1 MARVAVLTSGGD
13 APGMNAAIRA
23 VVRCGVLQGLQ
34 MFGVRR
40 GYSGLIA
47 GEFVHLGPREVGG
60 IIHQAGTVLETSRC
74 EAFKTEAGRQAALK
88 QLHDH
93 DISNL
98 IVIGGNGS
106 QTGSFA
112 LAELG
117 MRVIGI
123 ASTIDNDLY
132 GTDVSIGT
140 STALDTALGAIDCLR
155 VTAASHERAF
165 IVEVMGRHS
174 GYLAVSAAIAGGAEA
189 VVIPEMETE
198 PDDLV
203 RQLRAS
209 RERGK
214 KHAIV
219 VVAEGAKYNAD
230 ALVRYFDLHADK
242 IGIQLR
248 MTRLGHVQRGGVP
261 GAFDRILASRL
272 GAAAIELIGHGQSGC
287 LVGLCRGEVVH
298 TPLSEVA
305 RNSKSLDP
313 HLLEL
318 ARALAT

>member
-1 MARVAVLTSGGD
+1 MTRVAVLTSGGD

-23 VVRCGVLQGLQ
+23 VVRCGVLQGMQ

-40 GYSGLIA
+40 GFAGLIA
-47 GEFVHLGPREVGG
+47 GEFIRLGPREVGG
-60 IIHQAGTVLETSRC
+60 IIHQAGTMLETSRC
-74 EAFKTEAGRQAALK
+74 EEFKSEAGQRAAIQ

-93 DISNL
+93 GISTL

-106 QTGSFA
+106 QTGSHA
-112 LAELG
+112 LACHG
-117 MRVIGI
+117 VRVIGI

-140 STALDTALGAIDCLR
+140 STALDTALAAIDCLR
-155 VTAASHERAF
+155 VTAASHERGF
-165 IVEVMGRHS
+165 LVEVMGRHS

-189 VVIPEMETE
+189 VVIPEAETT

-203 RQLRAS
+203 RQLHAS

-230 ALVRYFDLHADK
+230 ELLQYFEKHAAT
-242 IGIQLR
+242 IGMQLR
-248 MTRLGHVQRGGVP
+248 MTRLGHVQRGGTP
-261 GAFDRILASRL
+261 GAYDRILASRF
-272 GAAAIELIGHGQSGC
+272 GAAAIDLIGRGESGC
-287 LVGLCRGEVVH
+287 LVGIHRGAIIH

-305 RNSKSLDP
+305 GRSKPLDP
-313 HLLEL
+313 TLLEL

>member
-1 MARVAVLTSGGD
+1 MVRVAVLTSGGD

-23 VVRCGVLQGLQ
+23 AVRCGVLQGLQ
-34 MFGVRR
+34 MFGIRR
-40 GYSGLIA
+40 GYAGLIA
-47 GEFVHLGPREVGG
+47 GDLIPLGPREVGG
-60 IIHQAGTVLETSRC
+60 IIHQAGTMLETSRC
-74 EAFKTEAGRQAALK
+74 EEFKTEAGQRAAIRR
-88 QLHDH
+88 LHDN

-106 QTGSFA
+106 QAGSHA
-112 LAELG
+112 LARQG
-117 MRVIGI
+117 IRVIGI
-123 ASTIDNDLY
+123 ASTIDNDLF

-140 STALDTALGAIDCLR
+140 STALDTALAALDCLR

-189 VVIPEMETE
+189 VIIPETDTE

-203 RQLRAS
+203 RQLHAS

-219 VVAEGAKYNAD
+219 VVAEGAKYDAD
-230 ALVRYFDLHADK
+230 ALVRYFDLHAER

-248 MTRLGHVQRGGVP
+248 MTRLGHVQRGGTP
-261 GAFDRILASRL
+261 GSFDRILASKL
-272 GAAAIELIGHGQSGC
+272 GAAAIDLIGRGQCGC
-287 LVGLCRGEVVH
+287 LVGIHRGRIIQ

-305 RNSKSLDP
+305 RHGRPLDP
-313 HLLEL
+313 SLLEL

>member
-1 MARVAVLTSGGD
+1 
-13 APGMNAAIRA
+13 
-23 VVRCGVLQGLQ
+23 

-40 GYSGLIA
+40 GFAGLIA
-47 GEFVHLGPREVGG
+47 GEFIQLGPREVGG
-60 IIHQAGTVLETSRC
+60 IIHRAGTILETSRC
-74 EAFKTEAGRQAALK
+74 EEFKTVAGQLAAIQ

-98 IVIGGNGS
+98 VVIGGNGS
-106 QTGSFA
+106 QAGSLA
-112 LAELG
+112 LAG
-117 MRVIGI
+117 HGVRVVGI
-123 ASTIDNDLY
+123 ASTIDNDLC

-140 STALDTALGAIDCLR
+140 STALDTALDAIDCLR

-165 IVEVMGRHS
+165 IVEVMGRHC

-189 VVIPEMETE
+189 VVIPEADTT
-198 PDDLV
+198 PDDLA
-203 RQLRAS
+203 RQLHAS

-219 VVAEGAKYNAD
+219 VVAEGAKYDAD
-230 ALVRYFDLHADK
+230 ALVRYFDLHVAK
-242 IGIQLR
+242 TGIQLR
-248 MTRLGHVQRGGVP
+248 MTRLGHVQRGGTP

-272 GAAAIELIGHGQSGC
+272 GAAAIDLIGRGQSGC
-287 LVGLCRGEVVH
+287 LVGIQRGEVIQ

-305 RNSKSLDP
+305 GHSRPLDS

>member
-1 MARVAVLTSGGD
+1 MVRVAVLTSGGD

-40 GYSGLIA
+40 GYAGLIA
-47 GEFVHLGPREVGG
+47 GELIHLGPREVGG
-60 IIHQAGTVLETSRC
+60 IIHQAGTMLETSRC
-74 EAFKTEAGRQAALK
+74 EEFKTDTGQRAAIQ

-93 DISNL
+93 DISNVV
-98 IVIGGNGS
+98 VIGGNGS
-106 QTGSFA
+106 QAGSFA
-112 LAELG
+112 LASHG
-117 MRVIGI
+117 IRVIGI
-123 ASTIDNDLY
+123 ASTIDNDLF

-140 STALDTALGAIDCLR
+140 STALDTALDAIDCLR

-189 VVIPEMETE
+189 VIIPEIDTE
-198 PDDLV
+198 PDELA
-203 RQLRAS
+203 RQLHAS

-219 VVAEGAKYNAD
+219 VVAEGAKYDAD
-230 ALVRYFDLHADK
+230 ALVRYFDLHAAK
-242 IGIQLR
+242 IGVQLR
-248 MTRLGHVQRGGVP
+248 MTRLGHVQRGGTP

-272 GAAAIELIGHGQSGC
+272 GAAAIDLIGRGQAGC
-287 LVGLCRGEVVH
+287 LVGLHRGQIIQ

-305 RNSKSLDP
+305 GHSRPLDP
-313 HLLEL
+313 TLLEL

>member
-1 MARVAVLTSGGD
+1 MVRVAVLTSGGD

-23 VVRCGVLQGLQ
+23 VVRCGVLRGLQ

-40 GYSGLIA
+40 GFAGLID
-47 GEFVHLGPREVGG
+47 GEFLPLGPREVGG
-60 IIHQAGTVLETSRC
+60 IVHQAGTLLETSRC
-74 EAFKTEAGRQAALK
+74 EAFKTNDGQLAAVR

-106 QTGSFA
+106 QAGSYA
-112 LAELG
+112 LTRHG
-117 MRVIGI
+117 VRVVGIG
-123 ASTIDNDLY
+123 STIDNDLV

-140 STALDTALGAIDCLR
+140 STALDTALDAIDCLR

-165 IVEVMGRHS
+165 LVEVMGRHC

-189 VVIPEMETE
+189 VIIPEAETH

-219 VVAEGAKYNAD
+219 VVAEGAKFNAD
-230 ALVRYFDLHADK
+230 ALVNYFDLHARA

-248 MTRLGHVQRGGVP
+248 MTRLGHVQRGGTP

-272 GAAAIELIGHGQSGC
+272 GAGAIDFIGQGHSGC
-287 LVGLCRGEVVH
+287 LVGIQRGEIVT
-298 TPLSEVA
+298 TPLSDVA
-305 RNSKSLDP
+305 GHTRPLDP
-313 HLLEL
+313 RLLEL

>member
-1 MARVAVLTSGGD
+1 MVRVAVLTSGGD

-40 GYSGLIA
+40 GYAGLIA
-47 GEFVHLGPREVGG
+47 GELIHLGPREVGG
-60 IIHQAGTVLETSRC
+60 IIHQAGTMLETSRC
-74 EAFKTEAGRQAALK
+74 DEFKTDAGQRSAIQ
-88 QLHDH
+88 QLHDR

-106 QTGSFA
+106 QAGSLA
-112 LAELG
+112 LASHG
-117 MRVIGI
+117 FRVIGI
-123 ASTIDNDLY
+123 ASTIDNDLF
-132 GTDVSIGT
+132 GTDVSIGA

-165 IVEVMGRHS
+165 IVEVMGRHC
-174 GYLAVSAAIAGGAEA
+174 GYLAALAAIAGGAEA
-189 VVIPEMETE
+189 VIIPEIETE
-198 PDDLV
+198 PADLV

-209 RERGK
+209 HERGK

-219 VVAEGAKYNAD
+219 VVSEGAKYDAD
-230 ALVRYFDLHADK
+230 ALVRYFDLHAAK

-248 MTRLGHVQRGGVP
+248 MTRLGHVQRGDTP
-261 GAFDRILASRL
+261 GSFDRILGSRL
-272 GAAAIELIGHGQSGC
+272 GAAAIDCIGRGQFGC
-287 LVGLCRGEVVH
+287 LVGIHRGEIIQ

-305 RNSKSLDP
+305 DRGRPLDP
-313 HLLEL
+313 SLLEL

>member
-1 MARVAVLTSGGD
+1 
-13 APGMNAAIRA
+13 MNAAIRA

-40 GYSGLIA
+40 GYAGLMN
-47 GEFVHLGPREVGG
+47 GDLMHLGPREVGG
-60 IIHQAGTVLETSRC
+60 IIHQAGTMLETTRS
-74 EAFKTEAGRQAALK
+74 EEFKTDAGQRAAVQ

-98 IVIGGNGS
+98 VVIGGNGS
-106 QTGSFA
+106 QAGSLA
-112 LAELG
+112 LASRG
-117 MRVIGI
+117 IRVIGI
-123 ASTIDNDLY
+123 ASTIDNDLF
-132 GTDVSIGT
+132 GTDISIGT
-140 STALDTALGAIDCLR
+140 STALDTALHAIDCLR

-165 IVEVMGRHS
+165 IVEVMGRHC
-174 GYLAVSAAIAGGAEA
+174 GYLAASAAIAGGAEA
-189 VVIPEMETE
+189 VIIPETDTE
-198 PDDLV
+198 PAELV
-203 RQLRAS
+203 RQLHAS

-219 VVAEGAKYNAD
+219 VVAEGAKYDAD
-230 ALVRYFDLHADK
+230 ALVRYFDLHAAK
-242 IGIQLR
+242 TGIQLR

-272 GAAAIELIGHGQSGC
+272 GAAAIELIGRGRFGC
-287 LVGLCRGEVVH
+287 LVGIHRGEIIH

-305 RNSKSLDP
+305 GHSRPLDTS
-313 HLLEL
+313 LLEL

>member
-1 MARVAVLTSGGD
+1 MVRVAVLTSGGD

-23 VVRCGVLQGLQ
+23 VVRCGVLKELQ

-40 GYSGLIA
+40 GYAGLIA
-47 GEFVHLGPREVGG
+47 GEFIHLGPREVGG
-60 IIHQAGTVLETSRC
+60 IIHQAGTMLETSRC
-74 EAFKTEAGRQAALK
+74 EDFKSDVGQRAAVQ

-106 QTGSFA
+106 QAGSLA
-112 LAELG
+112 LASRG
-117 MRVIGI
+117 VRVIGI
-123 ASTIDNDLY
+123 ASTIDNDLF

-140 STALDTALGAIDCLR
+140 STALDTALDAIDCLR

-165 IVEVMGRHS
+165 IVEVMGRS
-174 GYLAVSAAIAGGAEA
+174 CGYLAASAAIAGGAEA
-189 VVIPEMETE
+189 VIIPEVDTP

-214 KHAIV
+214 KHAII
-219 VVAEGAKYNAD
+219 VVAEGAQYDAD
-230 ALVRYFDLHADK
+230 ALVRYFDLHSAK

-248 MTRLGHVQRGGVP
+248 MTRLGHVQRGGTP

-272 GAAAIELIGHGQSGC
+272 GAAAIELIGRGQSGC
-287 LVGLCRGEVVH
+287 LVGMQRGAITQ

-305 RNSKSLDP
+305 GHTRPLDP
-313 HLLEL
+313 DLLEL

>member
-1 MARVAVLTSGGD
+1 MVRVAVLTSGGD

-34 MFGVRR
+34 MLGVRR
-40 GYSGLIA
+40 GYAGLID
-47 GEFVHLGPREVGG
+47 GEFIHLGPREVGG
-60 IIHQAGTVLETSRC
+60 IIHQAGTMLETSRC
-74 EAFKTEAGRQAALK
+74 EEFRTEAVQRAAIQ

-106 QTGSFA
+106 QAGSHA
-112 LAELG
+112 LARRG
-117 MRVIGI
+117 ISVIGI

-132 GTDVSIGT
+132 GSDVSIGT
-140 STALDTALGAIDCLR
+140 TTALDTALAAIDCLR
-155 VTAASHERAF
+155 VTAASHERGF

-189 VVIPEMETE
+189 VIIPEAETTPE
-198 PDDLV
+198 DLV
-203 RQLRAS
+203 RQLHAS

-230 ALVRYFDLHADK
+230 ALVRYFDLHAAK

-248 MTRLGHVQRGGVP
+248 MTRLGHVQRGGTP

-272 GAAAIELIGHGQSGC
+272 GAAAIELIGRGQSGC
-287 LVGLCRGEVVH
+287 LVGIHRGAIIH
-298 TPLSEVA
+298 TPLDEVA
-305 RNSKSLDP
+305 GHVKPLDP
-313 HLLEL
+313 TLLEL

>member
-1 MARVAVLTSGGD
+1 MVRVAVLTSGGD

-40 GYSGLIA
+40 GYAGLIA

-60 IIHQAGTVLETSRC
+60 IIHQAGTMLETSRC
-74 EAFKTEAGRQAALK
+74 DAFKTDAGQLAALQ

-93 DISNL
+93 DIANL

-106 QTGSFA
+106 QAGSYA
-112 LAELG
+112 LSNLG

-123 ASTIDNDLY
+123 ASTIDNDLF
-132 GTDVSIGT
+132 GTDVSLGS
-140 STALDTALGAIDCLR
+140 STALDTALDAIDCLR

-165 IVEVMGRHS
+165 LVEVMGRHS
-174 GYLAVSAAIAGGAEA
+174 GYLAISAAIAGGAEA
-189 VVIPEMETE
+189 VIIPEWETTPE
-198 PDDLV
+198 DLV
-203 RQLRAS
+203 RQLGAS

-230 ALVRYFDLHADK
+230 ELVRYFDLHAGK

-248 MTRLGHVQRGGVP
+248 MTRLGHVQRGGTP
-261 GAFDRILASRL
+261 GAFDRILGSRL
-272 GAAAIELIGHGQSGC
+272 GAAAIDFIGRGESGC
-287 LVGLCRGEVVH
+287 LVGIHRGEIVH

-305 RNSKSLDP
+305 GRSKPVDT

>member
-1 MARVAVLTSGGD
+1 MVRVAVLTSGGD

-40 GYSGLIA
+40 GYAGLIE

-60 IIHQAGTVLETSRC
+60 IIHQAGTMLETSRC
-74 EAFKTEAGRQAALK
+74 EEFKTDAGLHAAVQ

-98 IVIGGNGS
+98 VVIGGNGS
-106 QTGSFA
+106 QAGSHA
-112 LAELG
+112 LSSRG
-117 MRVIGI
+117 IRVIGI
-123 ASTIDNDLY
+123 GSTIDNDLF

-140 STALDTALGAIDCLR
+140 STALDTALDAIDCLR

-165 IVEVMGRHS
+165 LVEVMGRHS

-189 VVIPEMETE
+189 VIIPETDTQ
-198 PDDLV
+198 PDELV

-209 RERGK
+209 HERGK

-219 VVAEGAKYNAD
+219 IVAEGAKYDAD
-230 ALVRYFDLHADK
+230 ALVRYFDLHGPK

-248 MTRLGHVQRGGVP
+248 MTRLGHVQRGGTP
-261 GAFDRILASRL
+261 GAFDRILASKL
-272 GAAAIELIGHGQSGC
+272 GAAAIELIGRGQFGC
-287 LVGLCRGEVVH
+287 LVGIHRGEIMQ

-305 RNSKSLDP
+305 GRTKPLDP
-313 HLLEL
+313 GLLEL

>member
-1 MARVAVLTSGGD
+1 MVRVAVLTSGGD

-40 GYSGLIA
+40 GYAGLIA

-60 IIHQAGTVLETSRC
+60 IIHQAGTMLETSRC
-74 EAFKTEAGRQAALK
+74 EEYKTDAGQLAAV
-88 QLHDH
+88 QRLHDD

-98 IVIGGNGS
+98 VVIGGNGS
-106 QTGSFA
+106 QAGSHA
-112 LAELG
+112 LSRRG
-117 MRVIGI
+117 IRVIGI
-123 ASTIDNDLY
+123 ASTIDNDLF

-140 STALDTALGAIDCLR
+140 STALDTALEAIDCLR

-189 VVIPEMETE
+189 VIIPETDTQPEE
-198 PDDLV
+198 LV
-203 RQLRAS
+203 RQLRTS

-219 VVAEGAKYNAD
+219 VVAEGAKYDAD
-230 ALVRYFDLHADK
+230 ALVGYFDLHAAK

-248 MTRLGHVQRGGVP
+248 MTRLGHVQRGGTP
-261 GAFDRILASRL
+261 GSFDRILASKL
-272 GAAAIELIGHGQSGC
+272 GAAAIEAIGRGQFGC
-287 LVGLCRGEVVH
+287 LVGIHRGEIIR

-305 RNSKSLDP
+305 GRSKPLDP
-313 HLLEL
+313 SLLEL
-318 ARALAT
+318 AQALAT

>member
-40 GYSGLIA
+40 GFAGLIA
-47 GEFVHLGPREVGG
+47 GEFIHLGPREVGG
-60 IIHQAGTVLETSRC
+60 IIHQAGTMLETSRC
-74 EAFKTEAGRQAALK
+74 EEFKSDAGQLAAVQ

-93 DISNL
+93 DIANL
-98 IVIGGNGS
+98 VVIGGNGS
-106 QTGSFA
+106 QAGSLA
-112 LAELG
+112 LASRG

-123 ASTIDNDLY
+123 ASTIDNDLF

-140 STALDTALGAIDCLR
+140 STALDTALDAIDCLR

-165 IVEVMGRHS
+165 IVEVMGRRC
-174 GYLAVSAAIAGGAEA
+174 GYLAASAAIAGGAEA
-189 VVIPEMETE
+189 VIIPEADTSPE
-198 PDDLV
+198 DLV
-203 RQLRAS
+203 RQLRTS

-219 VVAEGAKYNAD
+219 VVAEGAKYDAD
-230 ALVRYFDLHADK
+230 ALVHYFELHAAK

-248 MTRLGHVQRGGVP
+248 MTRLGHVQRGGTP

-272 GAAAIELIGHGQSGC
+272 GAAAIDLIGRGQSGC
-287 LVGLCRGEVVH
+287 LLDLQRGDVIQ

-305 RNSKSLDP
+305 GHSRPLDP
-313 HLLEL
+313 NLLEL

>member
-1 MARVAVLTSGGD
+1 MVRVAVLTSGGD

-34 MFGVRR
+34 MYGVRR
-40 GYSGLIA
+40 GFAGLIA
-47 GEFVHLGPREVGG
+47 GELIHLGPREVGG

-74 EAFKTEAGRQAALK
+74 EDFKTDSGQRAAVQ

-98 IVIGGNGS
+98 VVIGGNGS
-106 QTGSFA
+106 QTGSHA
-112 LAELG
+112 LANRG
-117 MRVIGI
+117 VRVIGI

-140 STALDTALGAIDCLR
+140 STALDTALEAIDCLR
-155 VTAASHERAF
+155 VTAASHERGF

-189 VVIPEMETE
+189 VIIPEAETTPE
-198 PDDLV
+198 DLV
-203 RQLRAS
+203 RQLHAS
-209 RERGK
+209 RDRGK

-219 VVAEGAKYNAD
+219 VVAEGAKHNAD
-230 ALVRYFDLHADK
+230 ALVRYFDLHAAK

-248 MTRLGHVQRGGVP
+248 MTRLGHVQRGGTP
-261 GAFDRILASRL
+261 GAFDRILASRF
-272 GAAAIELIGHGQSGC
+272 GAAAIETIARGQSGC
-287 LVGLCRGEVVH
+287 MIGIQRGEIVQ

-305 RNSKSLDP
+305 GHTKPLDP
-313 HLLEL
+313 SLLEL

>member
-40 GYSGLIA
+40 GYAGLIA

-60 IIHQAGTVLETSRC
+60 IVHQAGTMLETSRC
-74 EAFKTEAGRQAALK
+74 EDFKTEAGQRAALQ
-88 QLHDH
+88 QLHDR

-106 QTGSFA
+106 QAGSLA
-112 LAELG
+112 LASRG
-117 MRVIGI
+117 MRVVGI
-123 ASTIDNDLY
+123 ASTIDNDLF
-132 GTDVSIGT
+132 GTEVSIGT
-140 STALDTALGAIDCLR
+140 STALDTALDAIDCLR

-165 IVEVMGRHS
+165 LVEVMGRHC

-189 VVIPEMETE
+189 VLIPETETE
-198 PDDLV
+198 PADLV
-203 RQLRAS
+203 RQLHAS
-209 RERGK
+209 KERGK

-219 VVAEGAKYNAD
+219 VVAEGAKYDAD
-230 ALVRYFDLHADK
+230 ALVQYFDQHAAK

-248 MTRLGHVQRGGVP
+248 MTRLGHVQRGGTP
-261 GAFDRILASRL
+261 GAFDRVLASRL
-272 GAAAIELIGHGQSGC
+272 GAAAVDLIGRGESGC
-287 LVGLCRGEVVH
+287 LVGIQRGEISR

-305 RNSKSLDP
+305 GHGRPLDP
-313 HLLEL
+313 SLLEL

>member
-1 MARVAVLTSGGD
+1 
-13 APGMNAAIRA
+13 MNAAIRA
-23 VVRCGVLQGLQ
+23 VVRCGVLQGMQ

-40 GYSGLIA
+40 GFAGLIA
-47 GEFVHLGPREVGG
+47 GEFIRLGPREVGG
-60 IIHQAGTVLETSRC
+60 IIHQAGTMLETSRC
-74 EAFKTEAGRQAALK
+74 EEFKSEAGQRAAIQ

-93 DISNL
+93 GISTL

-106 QTGSFA
+106 QTGSHA
-112 LAELG
+112 LACHG
-117 MRVIGI
+117 VRVIGI

-140 STALDTALGAIDCLR
+140 STALDTALAAIDCLR
-155 VTAASHERAF
+155 VTAASHERGF
-165 IVEVMGRHS
+165 LVEVMGRHS

-189 VVIPEMETE
+189 VVIPEAETT

-203 RQLRAS
+203 RQLHAS

-230 ALVRYFDLHADK
+230 ELLQYFEKHAAT
-242 IGIQLR
+242 IGMQLR
-248 MTRLGHVQRGGVP
+248 MTRLGHVQRGGTP
-261 GAFDRILASRL
+261 GAYDRILASRF
-272 GAAAIELIGHGQSGC
+272 GAAAIDLIGRGESGC
-287 LVGLCRGEVVH
+287 LVGIHRGAIIH

-305 RNSKSLDP
+305 GRSKPLDP
-313 HLLEL
+313 TLLEL

>member
-1 MARVAVLTSGGD
+1 MVRVAVLTSGGD

-34 MFGVRR
+34 VFGVRR
-40 GYSGLIA
+40 GYAGLIA
-47 GEFVHLGPREVGG
+47 GDLVHLGPREVGG
-60 IIHQAGTVLETSRC
+60 IIHQAGTMLETSRC
-74 EAFKTEAGRQAALK
+74 EEFKTDAGQRAATQ

-98 IVIGGNGS
+98 VVIGGNGS
-106 QTGSFA
+106 QAGA
-112 LAELG
+112 LALANRG
-117 MRVIGI
+117 IRVIGI
-123 ASTIDNDLY
+123 ASTIDNDLL

-140 STALDTALGAIDCLR
+140 TTALDTALAAIDCLR

-165 IVEVMGRHS
+165 IVEVMGRRC

-189 VVIPEMETE
+189 VIIPEADTT

-203 RQLRAS
+203 RQLHAS

-219 VVAEGAKYNAD
+219 VVAEGARYNAD
-230 ALVRYFDLHADK
+230 ALVRHFDLHAAK

-248 MTRLGHVQRGGVP
+248 MTRLGHVQRGGTP
-261 GAFDRILASRL
+261 GSFDRILGSRL
-272 GAAAIELIGHGQSGC
+272 GAAAIELIGKGQTGC
-287 LVGLCRGEVVH
+287 LVGVQRGEIAR
-298 TPLSEVA
+298 TPLAEVA
-305 RNSKSLDP
+305 GHSRPLNP
-313 HLLEL
+313 TLLEL
-318 ARALAT
+318 AQALAT

>member
-1 MARVAVLTSGGD
+1 MTRVAVLTSGGD

-23 VVRCGVLQGLQ
+23 VVRCGVLQGMQ

-40 GYSGLIA
+40 GFAGLIA
-47 GEFVHLGPREVGG
+47 GEFIRLGPREVGG
-60 IIHQAGTVLETSRC
+60 IIHQAGTMLETSRC
-74 EAFKTEAGRQAALK
+74 EEFKSEAGQRADIQ

-93 DISNL
+93 GISTL

-106 QTGSFA
+106 QTGSHA
-112 LAELG
+112 LACHG
-117 MRVIGI
+117 VRVIGI

-140 STALDTALGAIDCLR
+140 STALDTALAAIDCLR
-155 VTAASHERAF
+155 VTAASHERGF
-165 IVEVMGRHS
+165 LVEVMGRHS

-189 VVIPEMETE
+189 VVIPEAETT

-203 RQLRAS
+203 RQLHAS

-230 ALVRYFDLHADK
+230 ELLQYFEKHAAT
-242 IGIQLR
+242 IGMQLR
-248 MTRLGHVQRGGVP
+248 MTRLGHVQRCGTP
-261 GAFDRILASRL
+261 GAYDRILASRF
-272 GAAAIELIGHGQSGC
+272 GAAAIDLIGRGESGC
-287 LVGLCRGEVVH
+287 LVGIHRGAIIH

-305 RNSKSLDP
+305 GRSKPLDP
-313 HLLEL
+313 TLLEL

>member
-1 MARVAVLTSGGD
+1 MTRVAVLTSGGD

-23 VVRCGVLQGLQ
+23 VVRCGVLQGMQ

-40 GYSGLIA
+40 GFAGLMA
-47 GEFVHLGPREVGG
+47 GEFVRLGPREVGG
-60 IIHQAGTVLETSRC
+60 IIHQAGTMLETSRC
-74 EAFKTEAGRQAALK
+74 EEFKTEAGQRAAIQ

-93 DISNL
+93 GVSNL

-106 QTGSFA
+106 QTGSHA
-112 LAELG
+112 LACHG
-117 MRVIGI
+117 IRVIGI

-140 STALDTALGAIDCLR
+140 STALDTALAAIDCLR
-155 VTAASHERAF
+155 VTAASHERGF
-165 IVEVMGRHS
+165 LVEVMGRHS

-189 VVIPEMETE
+189 VIIPEAETT
-198 PDDLV
+198 PDELV
-203 RQLRAS
+203 RQLHAS

-230 ALVRYFDLHADK
+230 ALLEYFEKHAAA
-242 IGIQLR
+242 IGMQLR
-248 MTRLGHVQRGGVP
+248 MTRLGHVQRGGTP
-261 GAFDRILASRL
+261 GAYDRILASRF
-272 GAAAIELIGHGQSGC
+272 GAAAIDLIGRGESGC
-287 LVGLCRGEVVH
+287 LVGIHRGAIIH

-305 RNSKSLDP
+305 GRSKPLDP
-313 HLLEL
+313 TLIEL

>member
-1 MARVAVLTSGGD
+1 MVRVAVLTSGGD

-40 GYSGLIA
+40 GYAGLMA
-47 GEFVHLGPREVGG
+47 GEFIPLGPREVGG
-60 IIHQAGTVLETSRC
+60 IIHQAGTLLETSRC
-74 EAFKTEAGRQAALK
+74 EEFKTESGQRTALE

-98 IVIGGNGS
+98 VVIGGNGS
-106 QTGSFA
+106 QAGSLA
-112 LAELG
+112 LSSRG

-123 ASTIDNDLY
+123 ASTIDNDLF
-132 GTDVSIGT
+132 GTDVSIGA
-140 STALDTALGAIDCLR
+140 STALDTALEAIDCLR

-165 IVEVMGRHS
+165 IVEVMGRHC

-189 VVIPEMETE
+189 VLIPELPTE

-203 RQLRAS
+203 RQLHAS

-219 VVAEGAKYNAD
+219 VVAEGARYNAD
-230 ALVRYFDLHADK
+230 ALFRYFHLHAAK

-261 GAFDRILASRL
+261 GSFDRTLASRL
-272 GAAAIELIGHGQSGC
+272 GAAAIDRIARGKFGC
-287 LVGLCRGEVVH
+287 VVGVRRGEIAY
-298 TPLSEVA
+298 TPLADVA
-305 RNSKSLDP
+305 GHPRPLDP
-313 HLLEL
+313 SLLEL
-318 ARALAT
+318 ARALAI

>member
-1 MARVAVLTSGGD
+1 MVRVAVLTSGGD
-13 APGMNAAIRA
+13 APGMNAAVRA

-40 GYSGLIA
+40 GYAGLIA
-47 GEFVHLGPREVGG
+47 GELIHLGPREVGG
-60 IIHQAGTVLETSRC
+60 IIHQAGTILETSRC
-74 EAFKTEAGRQAALK
+74 EEFKTDVGQQAAIQ
-88 QLHDH
+88 QLRDH

-98 IVIGGNGS
+98 VVIGGNGS
-106 QTGSFA
+106 QAGSLA
-112 LAELG
+112 LARHG
-117 MRVIGI
+117 VRVIGI

-140 STALDTALGAIDCLR
+140 STALDTALDAIDCLR

-165 IVEVMGRHS
+165 IVEVMGRHC

-189 VVIPEMETE
+189 VIIPEADTSPE
-198 PDDLV
+198 DLV
-203 RQLRAS
+203 RQLHAS

-219 VVAEGAKYNAD
+219 VVAEGAKYDAD
-230 ALVRYFDLHADK
+230 ALVRYFDLHAAK
-242 IGIQLR
+242 TGIQLR
-248 MTRLGHVQRGGVP
+248 MTRLGHVQRGGTP

-272 GAAAIELIGHGQSGC
+272 GAAAINAIGHGQFGC
-287 LVGLCRGEVVH
+287 LVGIQRGEIIQ

-305 RNSKSLDP
+305 GRSRPLDP

>member
-1 MARVAVLTSGGD
+1 MVRVAVLTSGGD

-40 GYSGLIA
+40 GYAGLI
-47 GEFVHLGPREVGG
+47 GGDLTHLGPREVGG
-60 IIHQAGTVLETSRC
+60 IVHVAGTMLETSRC
-74 EAFKTEAGRQAALK
+74 EEFKTDAGQRMAVQ

-98 IVIGGNGS
+98 VVIGGNGS
-106 QTGSFA
+106 QAGSHA
-112 LAELG
+112 LACRG
-117 MRVIGI
+117 IRVVGI
-123 ASTIDNDLY
+123 ASTIDNDLC

-140 STALDTALGAIDCLR
+140 TTALGTALDAIDCLR

-189 VVIPEMETE
+189 VIIPEAETSPE
-198 PDDLV
+198 DLV
-203 RQLRAS
+203 RQLHAS

-230 ALVRYFDLHADK
+230 ALVRYFDLHAAK

-248 MTRLGHVQRGGVP
+248 MTRLGHVQRGGTP

-272 GAAAIELIGHGQSGC
+272 GAAAIDLIGRGQSGC
-287 LVGLCRGEVVH
+287 LVGIQRGDIVS

-305 RNSKSLDP
+305 GHSKPLDP

>member
-1 MARVAVLTSGGD
+1 MVRVAVLTSGGD

-23 VVRCGVLQGLQ
+23 VVRCGVLNGLQ
-34 MFGVRR
+34 MLGVRR
-40 GYSGLIA
+40 GYAGLIA
-47 GEFVHLGPREVGG
+47 GELIHLGPREVGG
-60 IIHQAGTVLETSRC
+60 IIHQAGTMLETSRC
-74 EAFKTEAGRQAALK
+74 EEFKTDAGQRAAIQ
-88 QLHDH
+88 QLQDH

-106 QTGSFA
+106 QAGSQA
-112 LAELG
+112 LASRG
-117 MRVIGI
+117 IRVIGI
-123 ASTIDNDLY
+123 ASTIDNDLF

-140 STALDTALGAIDCLR
+140 STALDTALDAIDCLR

-189 VVIPEMETE
+189 VIIPEVDTE
-198 PDDLV
+198 PDELV

-219 VVAEGAKYNAD
+219 IVAEGAKYDAD
-230 ALVRYFDLHADK
+230 ALVRYFDVHAAR

-248 MTRLGHVQRGGVP
+248 MTRLGHVQRGGTP

-272 GAAAIELIGHGQSGC
+272 GAAAIELIGRGHFGC
-287 LVGLCRGEVVH
+287 LVGIHRGGIIQ

-305 RNSKSLDP
+305 GHSRPLDAN
-313 HLLEL
+313 LLEL